1 VGFVPTGRAC
11 ASVIVTME
19 SIMNEVRCDITYNVF
34 NYVSGVFAI
43 DDEVNYEV
51 LEDIVREAF
60 YMTEIPEGFTT
71 ETWDDVLRTLVIGI
85 DVGVQNINNAE
96 VLMEEGMEEYEDV
109 KYSVHRV
116 IDAAFNRV
124 YREYVL

>member
-1 VGFVPTGRAC
+1 
-11 ASVIVTME
+11 ME

-34 NYVSGVFAI
+34 KYVSGVFAI

-116 IDAAFNRV
+116 MDAAFNRV